1 MRLSRGNYAEEAR
14 KDTRSTKALIS
25 SYLARRKKQRQKQP
39 KTRPIKAE
47 TERSTGPG
55 ANKQTA
61 ERSARGAN
69 LPQAADY
76 R

>member
-25 SYLARRKKQRQKQP
+25 SYLARRKKQRQK
-39 KTRPIKAE
+39 RPIKAE